1 MNSSKTQI
9 LAVISLVLCVLVFLL
24 TIGDFLA
31 LHDIG
36 NDYVSKEILTYLD
49 VSLSKELPEWT
60 ATKGEWRL
68 VELSWIMRM
77 GFLPVN
83 AVTLVCCLCA
93 WRQHRPGDTSERS
106 RESS

>member
-9 LAVISLVLCVLVFLL
+9 LAVVSLVLCVLVFLL

-36 NDYVSKEILTYLD
+36 NDYVSKEILTYLN
-49 VSLSKELPEWT
+49 VSLSKELPDWT

-68 VELSWIMRM
+68 VELSWVTRM
-77 GFLPVN
+77 GFLPAN
-83 AVTLVCCLCA
+83 AVALVCCLYA
-93 WRQHRPGDTSERS
+93 LRQHRPGNFSERS
-106 RESS
+106 KEFP